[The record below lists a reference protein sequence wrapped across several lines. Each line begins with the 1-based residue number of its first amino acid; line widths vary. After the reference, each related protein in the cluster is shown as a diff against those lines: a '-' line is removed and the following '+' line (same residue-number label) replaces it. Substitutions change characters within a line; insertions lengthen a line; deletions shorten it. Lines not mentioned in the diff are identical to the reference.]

1 MQWPQYTPSRHFLKL
16 DYKKNDTDQKTYTPY
31 VFHMPTEDV
40 PGSFS
45 RYKGNSSNSQYIWQ
59 KYKNHTNMSMF
70 SIHYGNVF
78 GEMEH
83 SMYRDL

>member
-1 MQWPQYTPSRHFLKL
+1 
-16 DYKKNDTDQKTYTPY
+16 
-31 VFHMPTEDV
+31 MPTEDV
-40 PGSFS
+40 PDSFS

-83 SMYRDL
+83 SMYRDI

>member
-45 RYKGNSSNSQYIWQ
+45 RYKGNSSKSKASPFIPSLDTVMVSHTL
-59 KYKNHTNMSMF
+59 YKVWS
-70 SIHYGNVF
+70 
-78 GEMEH
+78 
-83 SMYRDL
+83 